1 MRFYII
7 NYSSPVTL
15 FHCLLKTSMVIT
27 FYSTCICVSE
37 GMERRKSVR
46 CAVIQAQR
54 ELKMK
59 ENEEAAKQVTSE
71 EGLKPLSMRPSN
83 QPRNT
88 TSKSLHALPDEKRK
102 SKVGPKSK
110 EHLTSPA
117 PQLSDYEKQI
127 QKNIEE
133 RKKMFEMMVSS
144 AKREFL
150 QAVSLEASSTSKQL
164 SVKRKRDSAD
174 E

>member
-7 NYSSPVTL
+7 NYSSPVTS

-27 FYSTCICVSE
+27 FYSTCIRVSE

-71 EGLKPLSMRPSN
+71 EGPKPLSMRPSN
-83 QPRNT
+83 QPQNT
-88 TSKSLHALPDEKRK
+88 TSKSLHALLDEEKRK
-102 SKVGPKSK
+102 SEAGSKSK
-110 EHLTSPA
+110 EPLTSPA
-117 PQLSDYEKQI
+117 PQLSNYEKQI

-133 RKKMFEMMVSS
+133 RKKMFEMMVSG

-150 QAVSLEASSTSKQL
+150 QAVSLEASSTSKQP
-164 SVKRKRDSAD
+164 SVKRKRDST